1 MRHLK
6 RHALGLGIILF
17 IAGAFL
23 TVAPVTASGFGCGS
37 TIWPKDDT
45 VRTAD
50 VVTPD
55 GDVVNQAVAEDVE
68 ARRDCHHKR
77 QTQTTVALSLGVA
90 GLIGVFWSVVAAPE
104 NLRRRNRQG
113 LLTSR

>member
-1 MRHLK
+1 MRHVK

-23 TVAPVTASGFGCGS
+23 TVAPVSASGFGCGS
-37 TIWPKDDT
+37 TIWPEDDT

-50 VVTPD
+50 VVAPD
-55 GDVVNQAVAEDVE
+55 GEVFNQPLAADVD
-68 ARRDCHHKR
+68 ARDDCHHKR

-90 GLIGVFWSVVAAPE
+90 GLIGVFWSVVSPPE
-104 NLRRRNRQG
+104 TTRRRNRQG

>member
-1 MRHLK
+1 MQHLK

-17 IAGAFL
+17 LAGAFL

-45 VRTAD
+45 VREVET
-50 VVTPD
+50 VTPE
-55 GDVVNQAVAEDVE
+55 GEVLVLPKPEDVA
-68 ARRDCHHKR
+68 ARSDCHHKR

-90 GLIGVFWSVVAAPE
+90 GLIGVFWSVVASPDGV
-104 NLRRRNRQG
+104 RRRSSHG
-113 LLTSR
+113 LLSR

>member
-17 IAGAFL
+17 LAGAFL
-23 TVAPVTASGFGCGS
+23 TVAPVSASGFGCGS

-45 VRTAD
+45 VRSAD
-50 VVTPD
+50 VLSPE
-55 GDVVNQAVAEDVE
+55 GDVLNQPVAADVE
-68 ARRDCHHKR
+68 ARADCHHKR
-77 QTQTTVALSLGVA
+77 QTQTTVALSLGVS

-104 NLRRRNRQG
+104 NLRRRNRHG